1 MPNLNINPMQTTIIN
16 GRDFFNEFIIT
27 ASRSSG
33 AGGQNV
39 NKVSTK
45 VELRFQVSDSQ
56 LLTESEKELIHH
68 KLANK
73 ISIEGYLIIVSQT
86 ERSQLKN
93 KEIAIEKFYTMIEK
107 ALTPRIKRKPT
118 RPTKASREK
127 RLETKRINAEKKTFR
142 KNPED

>member
-1 MPNLNINPMQTTIIN
+1 MQTTIIN

>member
-1 MPNLNINPMQTTIIN
+1 MQLNILLE
-16 GRDFFNEFIIT
+16 RDFTNEFIIS

-45 VELRFQVSDSQ
+45 VELRFHVASSQ
-56 LLTESEKELIHH
+56 LLTDQEKELVLL
-68 KLANK
+68 KLAGK
-73 ISIEGYLIIVSQT
+73 ISLEGYLIIVCQT

-107 ALTPRIKRKPT
+107 ALTPRIKRRPT
-118 RPTKASREK
+118 KPTKASKEK
-127 RLETKRINAEKKTFR
+127 RLESKRIHGEKKIYR
-142 KNPED
+142 KSPEG

>member
-1 MPNLNINPMQTTIIN
+1 MQSGILI
-16 GRDFFNEFIIT
+16 GRDFADEFSIT

-45 VELRFQVSDSQ
+45 VELRFHVASSQ
-56 LLTESEKELIHH
+56 LLTDQEKELIFL
-68 KLANK
+68 KLAGK
-73 ISIEGYLIIVSQT
+73 ISLEGYLIIVSQT

-93 KEIAIEKFYTMIEK
+93 KEIAVQKFYTIIEK

-118 RPTKASREK
+118 KPTKASKEK
-127 RLETKRINAEKKTFR
+127 RLESKRIHAEKKISR
-142 KNPED
+142 KNPEG

>member
-1 MPNLNINPMQTTIIN
+1 MQSGIIF
-16 GRDFFNEFIIT
+16 GRDFADEFIIT

-45 VELRFQVSDSQ
+45 VELRFHVASSQ
-56 LLTESEKELIHH
+56 LLTEQEKELILL
-68 KLANK
+68 KLAGK
-73 ISIEGYLIIVSQT
+73 ISLEGYLIIVSQT

-93 KEIAIEKFYTMIEK
+93 KEIAVQKFYTMIEK

-118 RPTKASREK
+118 KPTKASKEK
-127 RLETKRINAEKKTFR
+127 RLESKRIHAEKKISR
-142 KNPED
+142 KNPE